1 MLEFILQVISRSSKE
16 AGYLSQVTQKS
27 ATKAEGSLRRTVLRN
42 GCGVINC
49 FCVKDVR

>member
-27 ATKAEGSLRRTVLRN
+27 ATKAEGVFEENCTEEWLWSHKLFLR
-42 GCGVINC
+42 
-49 FCVKDVR
+49 